1 MIKRDKI
8 QTSLQNCVDD
18 SLYSLKNAKQSN
30 KTLYYFNT
38 ETSLMQ
44 AIIFLSSF
52 YFYYIADTQT
62 GTLARE
68 LSNHNVF

>member
-18 SLYSLKNAKQSN
+18 SLYSLKNAKQNN
-30 KTLYYFNT
+30 KTLYYFT
-38 ETSLMQ
+38 ETSIMQ